1 MPRFKRAKTGTVSLD
16 KAIRLFNRGDVSAF
30 DLIYRS
36 YRTYVQRICLC
47 MLRDPVEAEDATQD
61 VFVRLF
67 YKINT
72 FRGESAFSSWL
83 YRLTTNSVL
92 MRFRKNRQRWVA
104 FEETEECNESS
115 CSEISVTDL
124 NLSGVLD
131 RIDLESAIKVLPVG
145 YKAALVLH
153 DIQGYRHREIAEML
167 GRSIE
172 TSKSQL
178 HKAHLRLR
186 KLLGDTPKKEMTKDS
201 NRSAFAEIAASS
213 AKGIRRLGNATQ
225 GT

>member
-1 MPRFKRAKTGTVSLD
+1 MPRFKSGKSATLSLERA
-16 KAIRLFNRGDVSAF
+16 IQLFNRGDVKAF
-30 DLIYRS
+30 DLIYRR
-36 YRTYVQRICLC
+36 YREYVQRICLC

-61 VFVRLF
+61 VFVCLF
-67 YKINT
+67 YKIST

-104 FEETEECNESS
+104 LEETDECNESS
-115 CSEISVTDL
+115 YPEIGVTDL

-131 RIDLESAIKVLPVG
+131 RIDLESAIKVLPDG

-153 DIQGYRHREIAEML
+153 DIQGYRHREIAEMF
-167 GRSIE
+167 GHSIE

-186 KLLGDTPKKEMTKDS
+186 KLLGGTPKKEIPQDF
-201 NRSAFAEIAASS
+201 NRSVLAEIANSS
-213 AKGIRRLGNATQ
+213 AKGMR
-225 GT
+225 

>member
-1 MPRFKRAKTGTVSLD
+1 MPRFKREKTATVPLD
-16 KAIRLFNRGDVSAF
+16 KAIRLFNRGDVNSF

-36 YRTYVQRICLC
+36 YREYVQRICFC
-47 MLRDPVEAEDATQD
+47 MLRDPAEAEDATQD

-92 MRFRKNRQRWVA
+92 MRFRKNRLRWVA
-104 FEETEECNESS
+104 LEETEECNEGS
-115 CSEISVTDL
+115 CREISMMDL

-153 DIQGYRHREIAEML
+153 DIHGYRHREIAEMF

-186 KLLGDTPKKEMTKDS
+186 KLLGNTPKKEITKDS
-201 NRSAFAEIAASS
+201 NRSTLAEIAASS
-213 AKGIRRLGNATQ
+213 AKGMRRQGNASQ